1 MDKVTIDYKNCVLA
15 QEMNL
20 LKEYVNFNTQ
30 SKNTKGIEHF
40 QIKLSE
46 RFEKMG
52 FLTHLILNPEGV
64 SAPLLVAEKLG
75 TSSEFIS
82 FIGHSDTVGNPEHY
96 PFHFDDHRIYGAGVA
111 DDKAGL
117 VVLLEGLSRFLK
129 ESKNHHYSL
138 RVIIS
143 PNEELGSIGFHEY
156 FRYWGENSKII
167 LGFEPGLHDGSYISS
182 RSGNRWINLKIE
194 GISAHSGRMG
204 ESHLNALHELARIIN
219 SVSVHN
225 DDKKRMR
232 INFNSVH
239 TDKDIFNTISGDIMA
254 KIDMRFDCVD
264 KRKFL
269 QKALGEAIY
278 ENQNECPETGK
289 KPISHFSIEDDCP
302 PLQSGS
308 SSELETIISLL
319 DKEFFN
325 ATAKFV
331 HSGGAADINYFSNK
345 TNHGLDGLGPIG
357 GDLHSKRE
365 YIERE
370 SLTHKIKLLKEVLT
384 YLDENRINE

>member
-1 MDKVTIDYKNCVLA
+1 MDQAILESEKNLLN
-15 QEMNL
+15 QEMDL
-20 LKEYVNFNTQ
+20 LREFVDFNTQ
-30 SKNTKGIEHF
+30 SKNIKGVEHF

-46 RFEKMG
+46 KFEEMG
-52 FLTHLILNPEGV
+52 FLTHLILNPHGV

-75 TSSEFIS
+75 KSSEFIS

-96 PFHFDDHRIYGAGVA
+96 PFHFDDSRIYGAGVA

-117 VVLLEGLSRFLK
+117 VVLIEGLSKFLN
-129 ESKNHHYSL
+129 ENGSHHYSL

-143 PNEELGSIGFHEY
+143 PNEELGSIGFHDY
-156 FRYWGENSKII
+156 FRTWGENSKII

-182 RSGNRWINLKIE
+182 RSGNRWINLKIR

-204 ESHLNALHELARIIN
+204 ESHLNSVHELARIIN
-219 SVSVHN
+219 TVSVHN
-225 DDKKRMR
+225 NDKERMR

-269 QKALGEAIY
+269 QKALGNAIY

-289 KPISHFSIEDDCP
+289 KPISYFSIEDDCP

-319 DKEFFN
+319 NKEFFN
-325 ATAKFV
+325 ATSKFV
-331 HSGGAADINYFSNK
+331 HSGGAADINYLSNK

-370 SLTHKIKLLKEVLT
+370 SLTHKVKLLKEVLT
-384 YLDENRINE
+384 YLDENRIND